1 MSTLIQYALIL
12 MIGVGIGNG
21 SFGDINRASIGPLN
35 IHMAKRHLLEVSR
48 KLEAV
53 GRGDYRSAGL
63 RY

>member
-1 MSTLIQYALIL
+1 MKTIVQYL
-12 MIGVGIGNG
+12 MILALGVGIGQG
-21 SFGDINRASIGPLN
+21 SFGDINRASVGPFN

>member
-1 MSTLIQYALIL
+1 MQWLIERCMIL
-12 MIGVGIGNG
+12 GLGVAIGTG

-35 IHMAKRHLLEVSR
+35 VHMAKRHLHDITKR
-48 KLEAV
+48 LEAV